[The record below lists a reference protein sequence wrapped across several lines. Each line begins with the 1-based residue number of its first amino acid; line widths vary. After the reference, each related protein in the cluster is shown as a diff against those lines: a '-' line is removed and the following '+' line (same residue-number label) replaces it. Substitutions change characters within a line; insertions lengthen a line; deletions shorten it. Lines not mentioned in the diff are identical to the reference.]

1 MSGGGGGL
9 IEESRYAKL
18 ARNANYASKAFIG
31 K

>member
-1 MSGGGGGL
+1 MGGGGI

>member
-1 MSGGGGGL
+1 MSGEGGL